1 MLIVTSSKF
10 FSGRG
15 EGPPL
20 LTLPGDGG
28 RSPLDPD
35 RPDDPPSGGR
45 GDGGGGGLVV
55 EVLAVSGGS
64 EGVVIGLLSELE
76 LGLEL
81 IGLGDGHFNFL
92 DGPGGDG
99 SFKRTL

>member
-28 RSPLDPD
+28 SSPHDPD
-35 RPDDPPSGGR
+35 RPDDPPSRGR

-55 EVLAVSGGS
+55 AVSGGS
-64 EGVVIGLLSELE
+64 EGVVIVLNELE
-76 LGLEL
+76 LELEL
-81 IGLGDGHFNFL
+81 DGLSDEHCNFL
-92 DGPGGDG
+92 NGPGGDRG
-99 SFKRTL
+99 FKHPW

>member
-28 RSPLDPD
+28 SSPHDPD

-45 GDGGGGGLVV
+45 GDGGGGGLVEDV
-55 EVLAVSGGS
+55 VAVSGGS
-64 EGVVIGLLSELE
+64 EGVVVGLLSELG

-81 IGLGDGHFNFL
+81 IGLSDGHFNFL
-92 DGPGGDG
+92 DGPGGG
-99 SFKRTL
+99 GGFKRPL